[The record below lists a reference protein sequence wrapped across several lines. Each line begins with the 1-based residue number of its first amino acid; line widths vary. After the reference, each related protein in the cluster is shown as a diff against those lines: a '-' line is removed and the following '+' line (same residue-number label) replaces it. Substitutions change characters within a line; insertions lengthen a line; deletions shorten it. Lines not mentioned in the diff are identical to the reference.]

1 MPIIEAEIS
10 LSSPDIYMALFG
22 INEKNHSM
30 LERGLG
36 VKIKNNGGNIK
47 IKGEE
52 LKVNYSCDFIK
63 KISQI
68 IIKNGNIGTSALRY
82 GMELAKTNKL
92 DSLEELLKEVITVT
106 AQGRPIKCKT
116 LKQREYIKSIKNNT
130 LTIAVGPA
138 GTGKTYLAMAAAVL
152 ALRNKEISKIVLT
165 RPAVEAGEKLGF
177 LPGDLNQKVD
187 PYLRPLFDALFEF
200 VGAETYHSLQER
212 GVVEIAP
219 LAYMRGRTL
228 SDSFI
233 ILDEAQNTSPEQM
246 KMFLTRIGTNSKVVV
261 TGDITQTDLP
271 YGKMSGLIHAI
282 EVLKDVDDIKVI
294 KLSNSDV
301 VRNELVQ
308 KIVSAYEIYEN
319 KRARYAENRKL
330 NNEQ

>member
-1 MPIIEAEIS
+1 MPIVEAEIN
-10 LSSPDIYMALFG
+10 LSSPDAYMALFG
-22 INEKNHSM
+22 INEKNLSM
-30 LERGLG
+30 LERGLC
-36 VKIKNNGGNIK
+36 VNIVSNGNNIK

-52 LKVNYSCDFIK
+52 SNVKNSIAFIN
-63 KISQI
+63 KITQI
-68 IIKNGNIGTSALRY
+68 IAKNGHVGLTTLRY
-82 GMELAKTNKL
+82 GMQLVKENKL
-92 DSLEELLKEVITVT
+92 DSLEELLKEVVTVT

-138 GTGKTYLAMAAAVL
+138 GTGKTYLAMASAVL
-152 ALRNKEISKIVLT
+152 ALRNKEINKIVLT

-177 LPGDLNQKVD
+177 LPGDLTQKVD

-246 KMFLTRIGTNSKVVV
+246 KMFLTRIGANSKVVV

-271 YGKMSGLIHAI
+271 YGKVSGLIHAI
-282 EVLKDVDDIKVI
+282 DVLKEVEDIEVI
-294 KLSNSDV
+294 KLSNYDV

-308 KIVSAYEIYEN
+308 RIVSAYENYE
-319 KRARYAENRKL
+319 KPHKLDGNRIL